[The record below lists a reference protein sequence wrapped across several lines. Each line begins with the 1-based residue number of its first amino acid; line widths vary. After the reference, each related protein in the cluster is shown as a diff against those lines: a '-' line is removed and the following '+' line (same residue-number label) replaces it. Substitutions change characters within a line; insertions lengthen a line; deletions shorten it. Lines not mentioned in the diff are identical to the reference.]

1 MDELWCF
8 NLFCLFRMTLFSYG
22 CLIYC
27 DKSAQENILTC
38 SVPVT
43 VKHQGG
49 GQQQLALPPWPAPVR
64 AASPVGCRNK
74 LGQHRRSVRF
84 DQNRGQRT
92 TPPLPFHHT
101 TGRSASSAEQS
112 SADVSRLHGRAGPGL
127 RSRKR
132 PRPSAP
138 VRRCRKPESCRK
150 DTRAATDELI
160 GSVDVWRR
168 SGGRLLVRVR
178 RQDVLS
184 SLLKYFF
191 YGGIVGATHQS
202 TFFLSFL

>member
-1 MDELWCF
+1 MNNPVAFMDELWCF
-8 NLFCLFRMTLFSYG
+8 NLFCLFRMRLFSYG

-92 TPPLPFHHT
+92 TPPVRPCLSITPLVGRPARRNRAART
-101 TGRSASSAEQS
+101 SRVCTGA
-112 SADVSRLHGRAGPGL
+112 P
-127 RSRKR
+127 
-132 PRPSAP
+132 AP
-138 VRRCRKPESCRK
+138 VSVRESDRGHRHRSDDAESPNPAEK
-150 DTRAATDELI
+150 IRA
-160 GSVDVWRR
+160 
-168 SGGRLLVRVR
+168 RLR
-178 RQDVLS
+178 
-184 SLLKYFF
+184 
-191 YGGIVGATHQS
+191 TN
-202 TFFLSFL
+202 